1 MEILSN
7 NFENV
12 DNNMKYSEIVDQIS
26 NEMTELEEE
35 NYSLNDK
42 LNEITSEKE
51 KYQMKLQRTKRK

>member
-35 NYSLNDK
+35 NYSLM
-42 LNEITSEKE
+42 IS
-51 KYQMKLQRTKRK
+51 